1 MVLASLDPLDRPI
14 ALIQP
19 TAAEAPSQKLYTV
32 QQQHQI
38 RSVVLLLLKSQRL
51 TQSATR
57 NYPSAAAEIA
67 AAPTLLCLDGELIP
81 IEAIECDRLVSFAI
95 AHFERVRSVQDLY
108 EIYCSFHQILF
119 EMTFC

>member
-38 RSVVLLLLKSQRL
+38 RSVVLLLLKSQQL
-51 TQSATR
+51 TQPV
-57 NYPSAAAEIA
+57 NPQ
-67 AAPTLLCLDGELIP
+67 
-81 IEAIECDRLVSFAI
+81 VS
-95 AHFERVRSVQDLY
+95 
-108 EIYCSFHQILF
+108 
-119 EMTFC
+119 